1 MAIEMETVQLEDQ
14 MTFDCPHCGATNEI
28 YLDPSS
34 RRQRIMEECQVC
46 NREMDLRFEYDS
58 GETMVHALAA

>member
-1 MAIEMETVQLEDQ
+1 MAVEMEMMQLEEQ
-14 MTFDCPHCGATNEI
+14 MTFDCPHCGASNEI
-28 YLDPSS
+28 ALDPAY

-46 NREMDLRFEYDS
+46 SRDMDLRIEYDS